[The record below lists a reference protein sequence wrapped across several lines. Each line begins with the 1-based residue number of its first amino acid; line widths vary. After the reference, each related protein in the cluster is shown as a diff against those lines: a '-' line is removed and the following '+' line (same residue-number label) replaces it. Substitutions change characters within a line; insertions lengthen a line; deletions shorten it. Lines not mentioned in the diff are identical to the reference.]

1 MSLLE
6 RLAEVS
12 KARTI
17 ASESPDHLRVRLLT
31 DESRSV
37 KNEATIPPRPPVAR
51 IEPPPF
57 PFEPRVPEV
66 QHHAVNDIS
75 DAPDIREQVDQV
87 RADPTTT
94 AINNQLVAFRSET
107 QRPSEFA
114 PEEQGEE
121 ACLASTKETLLAIA
135 GAISTLDA
143 VESKLLIV
151 QSELK
156 RIRQAGLKVDLRKV
170 IKAFGRLADH
180 TNAAVTSLDI
190 QCTNLLRDARLEIRI
205 SELDRAGQRSVGLE
219 LTMISVE
226 KLLECKLSQS
236 EQSDLDEAQVSDF
249 VRELIQVVSS
259 NIHVLSSIL
268 LTLCAKRDYT
278 ETMLTLLSREGIYT
292 ADEFAHGEEAPV
304 RASKREA
311 VDFDLSED
319 RAEENPEA
327 QSAAVVQDILQSVR
341 DNRHNVFA
349 RFGNR

>member
-6 RLAEVS
+6 RLAEAS
-12 KARTI
+12 KARTLP
-17 ASESPDHLRVRLLT
+17 AESSDHLRVRLLT
-31 DESRSV
+31 DQSQSTRSV
-37 KNEATIPPRPPVAR
+37 PKAPLAR
-51 IEPPPF
+51 LEPPPL
-57 PFEPRVPEV
+57 PFEPRNPH
-66 QHHAVNDIS
+66 QQTTAVS
-75 DAPDIREQVDQV
+75 DAQVGWDFVNPTASEQ
-87 RADPTTT
+87 TTT
-94 AINNQLVAFRSET
+94 AINNQLIAFRGDQ
-107 QRPSEFA
+107 QRQAEVA
-114 PEEQGEE
+114 PEDQGDE
-121 ACLASTKETLLAIA
+121 ACLASTKETLLALA

-143 VESKLLIV
+143 VESKLLIIE
-151 QSELK
+151 SELR
-156 RIRQAGLKVDLRKV
+156 RIRLGGLKVDMSKV
-170 IKAFGRLADH
+170 LKAFGRLADH

-205 SELDRAGQRSVGLE
+205 SELDREGQRSVGLE

-236 EQSDLDEAQVSDF
+236 EEAGIDEIEVSHF
-249 VRELIQVVSS
+249 VKELIQVVSS

-292 ADEFAHGEEAPV
+292 ADDIAPDEAAPI
-304 RASKREA
+304 RATRREA

-319 RAEENPEA
+319 QADKSPQA
-327 QSAAVVQDILQSVR
+327 QSASVVQDILQTVR